1 MGSSRIERVASL
13 DLVRGAAAFCVAIPH
28 YFVLNSTDWQTAE
41 AMSVLSVE
49 VFFVLSGFVLA
60 PQIIFC
66 SRDGRLVNLLIFLV
80 RRWMRTILPFLV
92 ALAAISVLVDQL
104 LTADFFRYAFYVQNA
119 YSQHNIRD
127 YFPVA
132 WSLSVEE
139 WFYVTFPLLIFVCVK
154 AFRRVDLQFALIVV
168 VVFIVAITVLRTVF
182 GDLQTWDAQVRRV
195 TLFRIDSIG
204 YGFLLYLIIQRLEA
218 SWGRTSAAYVRPVL
232 VGLLIGLS
240 VLGLCLTMWAIAPEG
255 GASRRIFP
263 FVAAAFAMSAIALSY
278 LSNSFF
284 DKPYLGGFCIYLG
297 RISYSVYLF
306 HIMLILLLRPSL
318 QQLPLLAQ
326 LFIYVA
332 GCVIFCGIFYQYFEK
347 PILAARPKFK
357 LGRSPE
363 LGVLAP
369 QARSQGAIAAAV
381 TLIEEPGQAVAA
393 VKVD

>member
-1 MGSSRIERVASL
+1 MGSSRIERIASL

-28 YFVLNSTDWQTAE
+28 YFVLNSTDWPTAE
-41 AMSVLSVE
+41 AVSVLSVE
-49 VFFVLSGFVLA
+49 VFFILSGFVLA
-60 PQIIFC
+60 PQIMFC
-66 SRDGRLVNLLIFLV
+66 SRDGRLVNLLIFLM

-119 YSQHNIRD
+119 YGQHNIRD
-127 YFPVA
+127 YFPIA

-139 WFYVTFPLLIFVCVK
+139 WFYVTFPVLIFICAR
-154 AFRRVDLQFALIVV
+154 AFRRADMQFALIVV
-168 VVFIVAITVLRTVF
+168 VAFIVAITALRTVF

-218 SWGRTSAAYVRPVL
+218 RWSRSSAAYVRPIL
-232 VGLLIGLS
+232 AALLIGFA
-240 VLGLCLTMWAIAPEG
+240 VLGLCLTTWAIAPEG
-255 GASRRIFP
+255 GGSRYFFP
-263 FVAAAFAMSAIALSY
+263 FVAAAFAMSVIALSY

-318 QQLPLLAQ
+318 QHLPLFAQ
-326 LFIYVA
+326 LSIYVA
-332 GCVIFCGIFYQYFEK
+332 GCAIFCGIFYQYFEK

-357 LGRSPE
+357 PGRSPV
-363 LGVLAP
+363 LASLAP

-381 TLIEEPGQAVAA
+381 TLIEEPAQAAA

>member
-1 MGSSRIERVASL
+1 MGSSRVERIASL

-28 YFVLNSTDWQTAE
+28 YFVLNSTDWPTAE
-41 AMSVLSVE
+41 AVSVLSVE

-60 PQIIFC
+60 PQIMFC
-66 SRDGRLVNLLIFLV
+66 SRDGRLVNLSIFLV

-104 LTADFFRYAFYVQNA
+104 LTPDFFRYAFYVQNA
-119 YSQHNIRD
+119 YHQHNIRD

-139 WFYVTFPLLIFVCVK
+139 WFYVTFPILMFVCAK
-154 AFRRVDLQFALIVV
+154 AFRRGDAQFALTVV
-168 VVFIVAITVLRTVF
+168 VAFIIAITALRTVF
-182 GDLQTWDAQVRRV
+182 GDLQSWDAQVRRV
-195 TLFRIDSIG
+195 TLFRVDSIG
-204 YGFLLYLIIQRLEA
+204 YGFLLYLIVQRLEA
-218 SWGRTSAAYVRPVL
+218 SWERASAAYVRPVL
-232 VGLLIGLS
+232 AALLIGLS
-240 VLGLCLTMWAIAPEG
+240 VLGLCLTIWAIAPGG
-255 GASRRIFP
+255 GASRHVFP
-263 FVAAAFAMSAIALSY
+263 FVAAAVATSVIALSY

-284 DKPYLGGFCIYLG
+284 DKPYLGGLCIYLG

-326 LFIYVA
+326 LSIYVA
-332 GCVIFCGIFYQYFEK
+332 GCVIFCSIFYQYFEK

-357 LGRSPE
+357 LGRSPA
-363 LGVLAP
+363 LGSFAP

-381 TLIEEPGQAVAA
+381 TLIEEPGQAVA